1 MEKKNIKI
9 PAGYFES
16 NCESCKFGYKDAD
29 SLYCAMY
36 RKTIMSGEMN
46 NEKCPQYKMRLKDK
60 IIAGVGIYFIVAVIL
75 ELMSCGS

>member
-1 MEKKNIKI
+1 
-9 PAGYFES
+9 
-16 NCESCKFGYKDAD
+16 
-29 SLYCAMY
+29 MY
-36 RKTIMSGEMN
+36 QKTIMSGEMN